1 MPSDQQTP
9 QPPRLDEELFMSLE
23 RDQLVAGRSRAL
35 TRARLSRRARMAL
48 WSLRIFVLVVGAM
61 VIYTFV
67 AQL

>member
-1 MPSDQQTP
+1 MPSDPQTP
-9 QPPRLDEELFMSLE
+9 QQPALDEELFMSLE

-35 TRARLSRRARMAL
+35 APARLSRRARMAL
-48 WSLRIFVLVVGAM
+48 WALRIFVLVVGAM